1 MPTLSQSKRE
11 DDMLHLSKFLFCLI
25 PFLVF
30 TSPASAFQTQPVGTE
45 YDRKLAQLDQSGA
58 ERLLAKIADRG
69 VKIFIE
75 PVHEEITQRIYGCED
90 NLKDR
95 PDKWGDKP
103 NCAKQN
109 FAPNPVVDGTRWN
122 DNPPFMVKPDFLLPN
137 GKPIRS
143 TCANETIKL
152 PRKSDCWVEIFKTSS
167 GTAQRRFFTNRTG
180 VVLNRS
186 HFGDLQFLHSMAS
199 RVGDRAQDTKL
210 SILIWAEFAYKV
222 ASGSIPAHTMLKD
235 VPVSGFAKFFP
246 NQEAT
251 VENLFLMGDETYRG
265 SQLKDFAFGTLLHMV
280 QDSFSESHVSRDL
293 STQRAFCDCPYTDR
307 SPAKIEK
314 FLVYSSQDA
323 ARHKDEDTYEALRN
337 DVAKYSPNVI
347 DVGKTLK
354 EFYEQTSNWDVVKKY
369 LDECVFA
376 LKDID
381 AEADGGN
388 FEAN

>member
-1 MPTLSQSKRE
+1 M
-11 DDMLHLSKFLFCLI
+11 
-25 PFLVF
+25 
-30 TSPASAFQTQPVGTE
+30 QPVGTE
-45 YDRKLAQLDQSGA
+45 YDRKLAQLDESEA
-58 ERLLAKIADRG
+58 EWLLAKIVDRG
-69 VKIFIE
+69 AAKFLE
-75 PVHEEITQRIYGCED
+75 PVHEEITQRIYGCSD
-90 NLKDR
+90 N
-95 PDKWGDKP
+95 WEDKP

-109 FAPNPVVDGTRWN
+109 FAPKAVIDGTRWN
-122 DNPPFMVKPDFLLPN
+122 DNPPFMVQDKFLLPN
-137 GKPIRS
+137 GKAIKS
-143 TCANETIKL
+143 TCVNETIKL
-152 PRKSDCWVEIFKTSS
+152 PRKSDCWLVVFKTSS
-167 GTAQRRFFTNRTG
+167 ERAQKKFFTNRNG
-180 VVLNRS
+180 VLLNRS

-210 SILIWAEFAYKV
+210 SILMWAEFAYKV
-222 ASGSIPAHTMLKD
+222 ASGSIPANTMLKD
-235 VPVSGFAKFFP
+235 APVSGFARFFP

-293 STQRAFCDCPYTDR
+293 STQGGLCNCPCTDR

-314 FLVYSSQDA
+314 FLVYGSQDA
-323 ARHKDEDTYEALRN
+323 AEHKDEDLYEALRN

-347 DVGKTLK
+347 DVGKILR
-354 EFYEQTSNWDVVKKY
+354 EFYKQNSNWDAVKKY

-388 FEAN
+388 FEAR